1 MTGMESPIRCR
12 SISQDERF
20 WKGEGM
26 TDANKKKFYEN
37 QAESIIKKLKLR
49 KMEGYYADNMEAACE
64 KVLELIGPAS
74 KSVSYGGSMTIDN
87 SDLKE
92 KIKKAGHDLIIRENY
107 KSEDEIR
114 ELKAKMI
121 NSDTFLMSTNA
132 ITLDGEL
139 INIDGRGNRVSYL
152 IYGPD
157 QVIVIAGMNKVVK
170 DVDAGLDRTRNMAS
184 PANTVRLNCDTPCA
198 KTGRCGNCL
207 EHTICCEMVITRASI
222 VPGRIKV
229 ILVGEEL
236 GY

>member
-1 MTGMESPIRCR
+1 
-12 SISQDERF
+12 
-20 WKGEGM
+20 M
-26 TDANKKKFYEN
+26 TDRNKKIFYRN
-37 QAESIIKKLKLR
+37 QAEQIIKKLSLR
-49 KMEGYYADNMEAACE
+49 KMEGYYADDMEEAVQ

-74 KSVSYGGSMTIDN
+74 KTVSYGGSMTIDN
-87 SDLKE
+87 SDLKDR
-92 KIKKAGHDLIIRENY
+92 IVKAGHDLIIREDY
-107 KSEDEIR
+107 KTDE
-114 ELKAKMI
+114 ETKKLKAMMI

-139 INIDGRGNRVSYL
+139 INIDGRGNRVSYM

-170 DVDAGLDRTRNMAS
+170 DVAAGLDRTRNMAS

-198 KTGRCGNCL
+198 KTGRCADCL
-207 EHTICCEMVITRASI
+207 EHTICCQMVITRASM

-229 ILVGEEL
+229 ILVGEEV

>member
-1 MTGMESPIRCR
+1 
-12 SISQDERF
+12 
-20 WKGEGM
+20 M
-26 TDANKKKFYEN
+26 TDKNKKQFYAN

-49 KMEGYYADNMEAACE
+49 KMDGYYADTMEDAIK
-64 KVLELIGPAS
+64 KVLELIGSPS
-74 KSVSYGGSMTIDN
+74 KSIGYGGSMTIDN

-92 KIKKAGHDLIIRENY
+92 EIKKAGHDLIVREDY
-107 KSEDEIR
+107 KSEEEVK
-114 ELKAKMI
+114 ELKSKMI
-121 NSDTFLMSTNA
+121 NADTFLMSTNA

-170 DVDAGLDRTRNMAS
+170 DVDAGLDRTRNVAS
-184 PANTVRLNCDTPCA
+184 PANTVRLNCDTPCS
-198 KTGRCGNCL
+198 KTGRCGDCF
-207 EHTICCEMVITRASI
+207 EHTICCEIVITRASI

-229 ILVGEEL
+229 VLVGEEL

>member
-1 MTGMESPIRCR
+1 
-12 SISQDERF
+12 
-20 WKGEGM
+20 M
-26 TDANKKKFYEN
+26 TDINKKKFYKN
-37 QAESIIKKLKLR
+37 QAENIIKKLKLR
-49 KMEGYYADNMEAACE
+49 KMEGYYVENMDLAIA
-64 KVLELIGPAS
+64 KVLELIGPAA
-74 KSVSYGGSMTIDN
+74 KTVSYGGSMTIDN
-87 SDLKE
+87 SDMKQ
-92 KIKKAGHDLIIRENY
+92 KIREAGHELVIREDY
-107 KSEDEIR
+107 KSDEEIR
-114 ELKAKMI
+114 QLKSKMI

-170 DVDAGLDRTRNMAS
+170 DVQEGLDRTRNIAS

-198 KTGRCGNCL
+198 TSGRCADCL
-207 EHTICCEMVITRASI
+207 EHTICCQMVITRASLI
-222 VPGRIKV
+222 PGRIKV

>member
-1 MTGMESPIRCR
+1 MI
-12 SISQDERF
+12 D
-20 WKGEGM
+20 K
-26 TDANKKKFYEN
+26 NKKQFYKN
-37 QAESIIKKLKLR
+37 QAETIIKKLKLR
-49 KMEGYYADNMEAACE
+49 KMEGYYADTVEEAYQ
-64 KVLELIGPAS
+64 KVLELIGKAPAS
-74 KSVSYGGSMTIDN
+74 IGYGGSMTIDN

-92 KIKKAGHDLIIRENY
+92 KIKEAGHDLIVREDY
-107 KSEDEIR
+107 KTDDQVK

-121 NSDTFLMSTNA
+121 NADTFLMSTNA

-170 DVDAGLDRTRNMAS
+170 DVQSGIDRTRNVAS

-198 KTGRCGNCL
+198 RIGRCADCL
-207 EHTICCEMVITRASI
+207 EHTICCEIVLTRASM

-229 ILVGEEL
+229 VLVGEDL